1 MIFSPGKLLLTS
13 EYVVMDGA
21 LALALPTRWG
31 QEFSSR
37 TVPDGKSQVLWQ
49 ANHQGKPWLTATID
63 YKDDTILSANI
74 PEAALFVARLLNFI
88 KQHSVSRLQQTDSYR
103 IVTNLQF
110 PANYG
115 LGSSSTLMCNLAQWA
130 AVDAFELNENCLGGS
145 GYDVAVAQ
153 HKTPIL
159 YRAKPERIVSEI
171 EFDPA
176 YKKELIFI
184 HLNQKQDSRKGISLY
199 RERPKSNRDIE
210 AFSQITQQTLD
221 ASDLQSFSDLMTA
234 HEQRLSELIGLQTVK
249 EKLFPDCPTFVKS
262 LGAWG
267 GDFVLSAR
275 FPGYREYF
283 NQKAF
288 PTIFRYTEL
297 IS

>member
-31 QEFSSR
+31 QEFSAR
-37 TVPDGKSQVLWQ
+37 PVPDGKSQVLWQ
-49 ANHQGKPWLTATID
+49 ANHEGKQWLKATID
-63 YKDDTILSANI
+63 YKNEIVLSANN
-74 PEAALFVARLLNFI
+74 PEAARFVVRLLHYI
-88 KQHSVSRLQQTDSYR
+88 KQHSALRLQQGDSYE

-145 GYDVAVAQ
+145 GYDVAVAR

-159 YRAKPERIVSEI
+159 YRAKPDRTVSEI
-171 EFDPA
+171 KFAPA
-176 YKKELIFI
+176 YKDQLIFI
-184 HLNQKQDSRKGISLY
+184 HLNQKQDSRAGISLY
-199 RERPKSNRDIE
+199 RLRKKSSHDID
-210 AFSQITQQTLD
+210 AFSEITKEVLK
-221 ASDLQSFSDLMTA
+221 ASDLQVFSDLMTA
-234 HEQRLSELIGLQTVK
+234 HEQRLSALIGLQTVK

-267 GDFVLSAR
+267 GDFVLSAS
-275 FPGYREYF
+275 FPGCREYF
-283 NQKAF
+283 NQKGF
-288 PTIFRYTEL
+288 PTVFSYTEL

>member
-21 LALALPTRWG
+21 LALAVPTHWG
-31 QEFSSR
+31 QEFTAR
-37 TVPDGKSQVLWQ
+37 PVPDGKSQVLWQ
-49 ANHQGKPWLTATID
+49 ANHQGKPWLTAIID
-63 YKDDTILSANI
+63 YKNEIILSANN
-74 PEAALFVARLLNFI
+74 PGPAGFVVRLLNYI
-88 KQHSVSRLQQTDSYR
+88 KQHSAVRLQQTDSYE
-103 IVTNLQF
+103 IVTDLQF

-130 AVDAFELNENCLGGS
+130 VVDAFELNENCLGGS

-159 YRAKPERIVSEI
+159 YRSKPTRTVSEI
-171 EFDPA
+171 KFDPA
-176 YKKELIFI
+176 YKDELIFI
-184 HLNQKQDSRKGISLY
+184 HLNQKQDSRAGISLY
-199 RERPKSNRDIE
+199 RERAKSNRDIE
-210 AFSQITQQTLD
+210 AFSQITQQILD
-221 ASDLQSFSDLMTA
+221 ASDLQAFSNLMTA
-234 HEQRLSELIGLQTVK
+234 HEQRLSKLIGLQTVK
-249 EKLFPDCPTFVKS
+249 EKLFPDCPAFVKS

-267 GDFVLSAR
+267 GDFVLSAG

-283 NQKAF
+283 NQKGF
-288 PTIFRYTEL
+288 PTVFSYTDL